1 MLYNVI
7 LNSSNVVSNTNNTQ
21 FKYKFLNGGLNIP
34 ENSEICMCSSII
46 PYPSTLTLTLNDGF
60 YTTQTI
66 SNALE
71 SFFQFN
77 DLFFSQTITT
87 NGLQTTNIMYPITL
101 STNTNNYTNSFTF
114 NYIPAVNPSG
124 TAVATS
130 TISGNVLT
138 FSSTQYTTQGVFLS
152 NNRNCCFTQYLYNR
166 NWWFFNNL

>member
-21 FKYKFLNGGLNIP
+21 FKYKFLNGGLNIT

-77 DLFFSQTITT
+77 GLFFHKLLQQMDYKLQILCIPSLYPPIQTIIRIA
-87 NGLQTTNIMYPITL
+87 LHLII
-101 STNTNNYTNSFTF
+101 
-114 NYIPAVNPSG
+114 
-124 TAVATS
+124 
-130 TISGNVLT
+130 
-138 FSSTQYTTQGVFLS
+138 FL
-152 NNRNCCFTQYLYNR
+152 R
-166 NWWFFNNL
+166 